1 MVVAVTVG
9 LLAVVGSLGSSPG
22 AASGAVVTGGGLVS
36 LGFLVLPFLLGPL
49 DPMDPRAFRLFG
61 LPPLRLAGALALAG
75 LVSLPVLAL
84 LVLGL
89 ATVPLFPDAGAL
101 AVIGPLL
108 GVATTAL
115 FARIGLAA
123 SAALVPSR
131 TARELL
137 AVLGLVLLLGGPA
150 VLAVSALLDAG
161 ETAVLERWGSVLGTT
176 PFGAAWAVA
185 PRAGSGQ
192 AVEPLLIALLTL
204 AAAAAIWWL
213 VVRIL
218 TGRPERTHRSPRG
231 LRLGWFDLLGSTR
244 TGAIAARSITYWLRD
259 PRYQASLVAVPLLP
273 IVSLLLL
280 AVVGVP
286 FPLLSLLPVPL
297 IALFLGW
304 FLHNDVAYDGSAF
317 WLHVAAGVRGW
328 SDRLGRAFPTLLL
341 GLPVVLLG
349 SLVSSATSG
358 RPGALP
364 VILAANA
371 CLLLV
376 PAGVASTVSAWLAY
390 PAPRPGDS
398 AFAQPQ
404 SPGASGAG
412 SQSLAFGLGLLLS
425 APAVALAV
433 RAIFVDQEATGAA
446 VAVGLG
452 SAVVVFAL
460 GVLIGGRLFERRA
473 TELVAFTS
481 RY

>member
-1 MVVAVTVG
+1 M
-9 LLAVVGSLGSSPG
+9 
-22 AASGAVVTGGGLVS
+22 
-36 LGFLVLPFLLGPL
+36 
-49 DPMDPRAFRLFG
+49 
-61 LPPLRLAGALALAG
+61 
-75 LVSLPVLAL
+75 
-84 LVLGL
+84 
-89 ATVPLFPDAGAL
+89 
-101 AVIGPLL
+101 
-108 GVATTAL
+108 
-115 FARIGLAA
+115 
-123 SAALVPSR
+123 
-131 TARELL
+131 
-137 AVLGLVLLLGGPA
+137 
-150 VLAVSALLDAG
+150 
-161 ETAVLERWGSVLGTT
+161 
-176 PFGAAWAVA
+176 
-185 PRAGSGQ
+185 
-192 AVEPLLIALLTL
+192 
-204 AAAAAIWWL
+204 
-213 VVRIL
+213 
-218 TGRPERTHRSPRG
+218 
-231 LRLGWFDLLGSTR
+231 
-244 TGAIAARSITYWLRD
+244 
-259 PRYQASLVAVPLLP
+259 
-273 IVSLLLL
+273 
-280 AVVGVP
+280 
-286 FPLLSLLPVPL
+286 
-297 IALFLGW
+297 
-304 FLHNDVAYDGSAF
+304 
-317 WLHVAAGVRGW
+317 
-328 SDRLGRAFPTLLL
+328 
-341 GLPVVLLG
+341 
-349 SLVSSATSG
+349 SSATSG